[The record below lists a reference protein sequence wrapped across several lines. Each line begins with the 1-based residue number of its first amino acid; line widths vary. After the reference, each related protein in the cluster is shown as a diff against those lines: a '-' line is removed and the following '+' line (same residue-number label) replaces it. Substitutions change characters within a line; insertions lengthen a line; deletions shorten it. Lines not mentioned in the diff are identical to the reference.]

1 MADKRMNTADTILQ
15 RFGLRPPSSAPGRYY
30 TTCPKCS
37 AARTRAHQKSECLGI
52 TIDDQGVQFG
62 CNHCDYKGGALYKTN
77 GAGRDR
83 FVAIYDYF
91 DENGELLFQVCRT
104 ADKQF
109 PQRRPDGNGGWTWGT
124 KGVRKV
130 LFHLNEVTEAIAND
144 HVVLIVEGEKD
155 VLNLERIGLPATCNP
170 GGASEPNKKS
180 KWSKD
185 YSEAL
190 RGADIIIVPD
200 HDPPGYAHA
209 DTIAGISS
217 SLAKSVRILKLADHW
232 PDCPKGGDVSDW
244 LAAGHTREQLDVL
257 IEQATETKG
266 SDRGETAQSSV
277 SWNWRFHGDVEATDS
292 RLWLVELLIPE
303 IGTGLISGQWGTY
316 KTFIAINLA
325 AAVMTGGIFIKFPVM
340 RKGAVLFIALEGEN
354 EIAIRLEA
362 AVKASGMSGKAP
374 FAWITECPRLM
385 DPDAPQILST
395 MVKQAAVRMQAE
407 FGLPVALV
415 IIDTMGK
422 GAGYSRVGDEN
433 DAVVARTVE
442 KALAVASKETG
453 AFFLGLD
460 HFGKDPTTG
469 TRGSS
474 GKEDHTDVVLSLLG
488 DKSQSGAITSTRL
501 CARKRRSGPNGEEF
515 PFRTE
520 VVDMGLD
527 SRGTPQTTLII
538 DWTVPE
544 GAAAQQPKEDK
555 WSKSLR
561 LLRQVLMN
569 LVASCGTEQR
579 PFADG
584 PLVRAVDLELVRAE
598 FYKSHPATGDEKA
611 KSNTRRQAFTR
622 AIREAGNRGLVATR
636 DIGAITFIWLTDPR
650 GGA

>member
-1 MADKRMNTADTILQ
+1 
-15 RFGLRPPSSAPGRYY
+15 
-30 TTCPKCS
+30 
-37 AARTRAHQKSECLGI
+37 
-52 TIDDQGVQFG
+52 
-62 CNHCDYKGGALYKTN
+62 
-77 GAGRDR
+77 
-83 FVAIYDYF
+83 
-91 DENGELLFQVCRT
+91 
-104 ADKQF
+104 
-109 PQRRPDGNGGWTWGT
+109 
-124 KGVRKV
+124 
-130 LFHLNEVTEAIAND
+130 
-144 HVVLIVEGEKD
+144 
-155 VLNLERIGLPATCNP
+155 
-170 GGASEPNKKS
+170 
-180 KWSKD
+180 
-185 YSEAL
+185 
-190 RGADIIIVPD
+190 
-200 HDPPGYAHA
+200 
-209 DTIAGISS
+209 
-217 SLAKSVRILKLADHW
+217 
-232 PDCPKGGDVSDW
+232 
-244 LAAGHTREQLDVL
+244 
-257 IEQATETKG
+257 
-266 SDRGETAQSSV
+266 
-277 SWNWRFHGDVEATDS
+277 
-292 RLWLVELLIPE
+292 
-303 IGTGLISGQWGTY
+303 
-316 KTFIAINLA
+316 
-325 AAVMTGGIFIKFPVM
+325 MTGGIFIKFPVM

-520 VVDMGLD
+520 VVDMGLN